1 MKKLVKIASWLFA
14 TGSLLLIVGLLYIYA
29 VMVPALPSIDHLE
42 DAQYQVPLRVYDVN
56 EVLLAEFGEHRRIP
70 VDFDKIP
77 RYLIDAVVAVEDDQF
92 WNHVGIDFY
101 ALAAAAYE
109 VATTG
114 RKTRGG
120 STITMQVARNF
131 FLSPEQTYTRK
142 FNEILLA
149 LKIESELSKEKIM
162 ELYLNKIFLGH
173 RAYGI
178 SAASQVYYDKQL
190 GDLTLAQAA
199 MLAGLPKAPSKYN
212 PISNPERALIRRN
225 YILGRMR
232 ILKYID
238 EEELQTALN
247 EPITAELHRTRTIA
261 DAQYVSELVRAQLFE
276 QYGEQ
281 IYKAGLKV
289 YTSIDGEMQAVANR
303 ALRRSLL
310 DYNRRHGYRGVVTN
324 IDITEINEDP
334 FDEDL
339 IIDNRVGGL
348 RKGVVISLN
357 EAVPIAG
364 ETDDKGEPA
373 MTPASATVLIS
384 NYEQIE
390 LPFIDGIDWAA
401 PFIDEDNQGPK
412 PEKVADVLTVG
423 DVIWLEDRDG
433 RWLLADVP
441 RVEGALV
448 SIDPADGGIQAMV
461 GGFDYFKNK
470 FNRATQ
476 ARRQPGSNFK
486 PFIYSA
492 ALEKGYTAASI
503 INDAPVVFD
512 DDSLEAT
519 WRPEN
524 YSGRFY
530 GPTRL
535 REALVKSRNLV
546 SIRILQ
552 SIGLRYAT
560 NYLQR
565 FGFERE
571 NMPYD
576 LSLALGSGS
585 YSPLQTVRAYAVF
598 SNGGYLIDPYIIS
611 RVEAGNGDIVFQH
624 NPARVCQGCEEEDME
639 ALAEAEAEAARQQ
652 EAEQQ
657 QAAEEALA
665 EEQQPEAEESAAQE
679 AEAGAAGSEQA
690 VAESDIVE
698 AEAEAVAT
706 IEAVEVDLTPRYA
719 PRVISAQNAFIM
731 RSMMR
736 EVVQRGTA
744 VRAKALKRKDI
755 AGKTGTTNDQIDA
768 WFSGFNDQVVTTTW
782 VGFDNQRKMG
792 RKETG
797 SRAALPMW
805 IDFMAV
811 ALEGRPEN
819 LQEQPAG
826 LVTIRIDAETGK
838 RAGLD
843 TGKSLFEVFREENA
857 PAELAVVETSISD
870 DGASVVISAPETEEE
885 IVEDIF

>member
-1 MKKLVKIASWLFA
+1 MKKLVKIVSWLFA
-14 TGSLLLIVGLLYIYA
+14 TGSMVLIAAVLYIYA
-29 VMVPALPSIDHLE
+29 VLVPELPSIEHLE
-42 DAQYQVPLRVYDVN
+42 DTQYQVPLRVYDRN
-56 EVLLAEFGEHRRIP
+56 EVLLAEFGEHRRTP
-70 VDFDKIP
+70 VAFDKIP
-77 RYLIDAVVAVEDDQF
+77 RYLIDAVVSGEDDQF
-92 WNHVGIDFY
+92 WNHPGVDFY
-101 ALAAAAYE
+101 ALMAAVYE

-131 FLSPEQTYTRK
+131 YLSPEQTYARK

-149 LKIESELSKEKIM
+149 LKIETELSKAKII

-178 SAASQVYYDKQL
+178 SAASQAYYDKKL
-190 GDLTLAQAA
+190 GDLTLAQSA
-199 MLAGLPKAPSKYN
+199 MIAGLPKAPSKYN

-232 ILKYID
+232 ILKYIEED
-238 EEELQTALN
+238 EFEQALN

-261 DAQYVSELVRAQLFE
+261 EAQYVAEQVRAQLFE
-276 QYGEQ
+276 QYGEE
-281 IYKAGLKV
+281 IYKAGLRV
-289 YTSIDGEMQAVANR
+289 YTSIDGELQAVANQAVR
-303 ALRRSLL
+303 KNLL
-310 DYNRRHGYRGVVTN
+310 DYTRRHGYRGIIGN
-324 IDITEINEDP
+324 IDLSEINEDP

-339 IIDNRVGGL
+339 VTDQRVGGL
-348 RKGVVISLN
+348 RKGVVISVN
-357 EAVPIAG
+357 EAVAFD
-364 ETDDKGEPA
+364 EAVAVDDDSSE
-373 MTPASATVLIS
+373 ASTASVTLLIS
-384 NYEQIE
+384 NYEQVDVLFE
-390 LPFIDGIDWAA
+390 GGIDWAA
-401 PFIDEDNQGPK
+401 KFIDVDNKGPK
-412 PEKVADVLTVG
+412 PEFIADVLAVG
-423 DVIWLEDRDG
+423 DVVWLENRDG
-433 RWLLADVP
+433 QWWLADVP

-448 SIDPADGGIQAMV
+448 SIDPSNGGIRAMV

-492 ALEKGYTAASI
+492 ALEKGFTAATI

-530 GPTRL
+530 GPTRM

-552 SIGLRYAT
+552 AIGLRYAI
-560 NYLQR
+560 NYVQR
-565 FGFERE
+565 FGFERDQ
-571 NMPYD
+571 MPYD
-576 LSLALGSGS
+576 LSLALGSAS
-585 YSPLQTVRAYAVF
+585 FSPLQMARAYAVF
-598 SNGGYLIDPYIIS
+598 SNGGYLIEPYIIN
-611 RVEAGNGDIVFQH
+611 RVESGTGEVIFQNH
-624 NPARVCQGCEEEDME
+624 PRTVCQDCETETMDE
-639 ALAEAEAEAARQQ
+639 LAAAEAAAEAQQ

-657 QAAEEALA
+657 GD
-665 EEQQPEAEESAAQE
+665 SAADAQ
-679 AEAGAAGSEQA
+679 QQ
-690 VAESDIVE
+690 
-698 AEAEAVAT
+698 AEAVALSEEEQLEA
-706 IEAVEVDLTPRYA
+706 IELNGLDGEAVDVGEVSGVTEADLAPQYA
-719 PRVISAQNAFIM
+719 SRVISAQNAFIM

-744 VRAKALKRKDI
+744 VRAKALGRKDI

-768 WFSGFNDQVVTTTW
+768 WFSGYNDQVVTTSW
-782 VGFDNQRKMG
+782 VGFDNQRHMG
-792 RKETG
+792 KRETG
-797 SRAALPMW
+797 GRAALPMW
-805 IDFMAV
+805 IEFMRT

-819 LQEQPAG
+819 LQEQPEG

-838 RAGLD
+838 RADLS
-843 TGKSLFEVFREENA
+843 TRNSLFELFRVENA
-857 PAELAVVETSISD
+857 PREVTAVKSTTNNSGGIT
-870 DGASVVISAPETEEE
+870 IRIPETEDE